1 MNNTTTL
8 FARLGLSLIF
18 ILSGWQKIAAY
29 AGTQQ
34 YMEAMGVPGARL
46 PLVILLEL
54 GGGLAIAAGLFTRWI
69 AAAFAV
75 FALASGFLFHGSQEE
90 QTALLKNIAIAG
102 GFLMLVAHG
111 AGRFSLDGLLVRPR
125 GNDRVQAL
133 DAA

>member
-1 MNNTTTL
+1 MNSTTTL

-34 YMEAMGVPGARL
+34 YMEAMGVPGALL
-46 PLVILLEL
+46 PLVSLLEL

-75 FALASGFLFHGSQEE
+75 FALASGFLFHGSPEE

-111 AGRFSLDGLLVRPR
+111 AGRFSLDGLLARHR
-125 GNDRVQAL
+125 GSDHAQAP
-133 DAA
+133 AAA

>member
-34 YMEAMGVPGARL
+34 YMEAMGVPGAML

-111 AGRFSLDGLLVRPR
+111 AGRFSLDGLLARPR